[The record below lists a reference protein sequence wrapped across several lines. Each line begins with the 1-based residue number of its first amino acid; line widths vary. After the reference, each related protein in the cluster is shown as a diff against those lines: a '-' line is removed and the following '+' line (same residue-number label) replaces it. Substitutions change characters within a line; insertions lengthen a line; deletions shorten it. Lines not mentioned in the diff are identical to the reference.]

1 MAEVSDY
8 EKSVA
13 EFKKRIVGQT
23 IKEVNEDS
31 LVLENG
37 TVLELYESAQDCCA
51 GAWAEFKVLD
61 ADNLH
66 AGITDVDF
74 RCSEWGREDDYDD
87 SYGTELTI
95 TILHNQN
102 PIVHG
107 NCMADAGNGGY
118 YFSVLSLRVK
128 VKDEEVFNGEILSS

>member
-1 MAEVSDY
+1 MAEASNYD
-8 EKSVA
+8 KAVA
-13 EFKKRIVGQT
+13 EFKKQIVGQT

-31 LVLENG
+31 LVLDNG
-37 TVLELYESAQDCCA
+37 TVLELYESDHDCCA

>member
-1 MAEVSDY
+1 MEEVSYY

-23 IKEVNEDS
+23 IKEVGEDS
-31 LVLENG
+31 LTLANG
-37 TVLELYESAQDCCA
+37 TVLELYQSARDCCA
-51 GAWAEFKVLD
+51 AAWAEFKVLD

-66 AGITDVDF
+66 AGVTDVDF
-74 RCSEWGREDDYDD
+74 SCDEWGSEDDYDG
-87 SYGTELTI
+87 SYGTDLTI

-102 PIVHG
+102 PIVQG
-107 NCMADAGNGGY
+107 ECTANAGNGGY

-128 VKDEEVFNGEILSS
+128 VKDEEVFNNEIISS

>member
-31 LVLENG
+31 LVLDNG
-37 TVLELYESAQDCCA
+37 TVLELYESDHDCCA
-51 GAWAEFKVLD
+51 AAWAEFKVLD
-61 ADNLH
+61 AENLH
-66 AGITDVDF
+66 AGITDVEFFD
-74 RCSEWGREDDYDD
+74 EEYNAGYGE
-87 SYGTELTI
+87 YGTVMKI

-102 PIVHG
+102 PIVRG
-107 NCMADAGNGGY
+107 VCTADAGNGGY
-118 YFSVLSLRVK
+118 YFSTLSLRVE
-128 VKDEEVFNGEILSS
+128 VNGEEVFDNEIISS

>member
-1 MAEVSDY
+1 MEEVSSYDQ
-8 EKSVA
+8 SVA
-13 EFKKRIVGQT
+13 EFKKRIIGQA
-23 IKEVNEDS
+23 IKEANEDS
-31 LVLENG
+31 LVLDNG
-37 TVLELYESAQDCCA
+37 TVLELYESDHDCCA

-74 RCSEWGREDDYDD
+74 SCSEWGREDDYED
-87 SYGTELTI
+87 SYGTDLTI

-102 PIVHG
+102 PIVRG
-107 NCMADAGNGGY
+107 DCTANAGNGGY

-128 VKDEEVFNGEILSS
+128 VKGKEVFNNEIISS